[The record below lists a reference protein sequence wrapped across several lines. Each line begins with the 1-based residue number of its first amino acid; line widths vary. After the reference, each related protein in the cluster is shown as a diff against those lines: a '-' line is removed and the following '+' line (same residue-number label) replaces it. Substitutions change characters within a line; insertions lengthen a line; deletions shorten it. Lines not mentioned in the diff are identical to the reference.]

1 MRISLT
7 VSETGGRERWNGWCV
22 AFMILYH
29 MMLTPKILIQLGY
42 LLICL
47 SSEYGYRG
55 EQKAS

>member
-1 MRISLT
+1 M
-7 VSETGGRERWNGWCV
+7 SETGGRERWNGWCV